1 MRRACIP
8 VIPLL
13 TDDCC
18 QRSQIRFSVG
28 AVPVAASG
36 EPVAVVTSCLPF
48 PLLCLFPSSISPPSP
63 ALLSRRYTYCCGLP
77 LFAGAAGGQG
87 SGAVVRVNFEA
98 YLRSG
103 QIYFQWRTIVLR
115 WWCSGHRRSLRRQL
129 LVSKTS
135 SLVLG
140 WRALV
145 SEISTFDSSRFLT
158 TNEKQIHLE
167 SILDLNELPG
177 SGGYSLLVGSLWLG
191 GVAVKLMRRVDL
203 PSSSFSVT
211 ASVGSISA
219 VRCFGSCHEVLA
231 PFIVQR
237 LVDVAGYQLLVSPN
251 KSGCELDVEVLV
263 VPVRGLQ
270 YHGAFEIQ
278 EGGAE
283 VAVCVR
289 WFRRFGAAPLSSAA
303 SSEFSLVSLLFV
315 GGRALW

>member
-1 MRRACIP
+1 MRRAYIL

-13 TDDCC
+13 TDHCC
-18 QRSQIRFSVG
+18 QRSQ
-28 AVPVAASG
+28 PVAASG
-36 EPVAVVTSCLPF
+36 EPVAVVTGCLPF
-48 PLLCLFPSSISPPSP
+48 PLLCLFPFSISPPSP

-77 LFAGAAGGQG
+77 LFAGVAARWSRIWS
-87 SGAVVRVNFEA
+87 SGE
-98 YLRSG
+98 
-103 QIYFQWRTIVLR
+103 IYFQWGTIVLR
-115 WWCSGHRRSLRRQL
+115 WWCSGHRLSLRRQL

-177 SGGYSLLVGSLWLG
+177 SGGYSLLVVSPCRWVQGSLWLG
-191 GVAVKLMRRVDL
+191 VSGSQNQSLVRVNVVLGCCSL
-203 PSSSFSVT
+203 PSSSFPVT

-219 VRCFGSCHEVLA
+219 
-231 PFIVQR
+231 R

-263 VPVRGLQ
+263 VPMRGLQ
-270 YHGAFEIQ
+270 VVG
-278 EGGAE
+278 
-283 VAVCVR
+283 
-289 WFRRFGAAPLSSAA
+289 FRHFGAAPLSSAA

>member
-177 SGGYSLLVGSLWLG
+177 SGGYSLLVVSLVGECRAPCGLESVSGSQSRSLVRVNVVLG
-191 GVAVKLMRRVDL
+191 CCSL

-219 VRCFGSCHEVLA
+219 VRVLA

-270 YHGAFEIQ
+270 VVG
-278 EGGAE
+278 
-283 VAVCVR
+283 
-289 WFRRFGAAPLSSAA
+289 
-303 SSEFSLVSLLFV
+303 VSWCL
-315 GGRALW
+315 